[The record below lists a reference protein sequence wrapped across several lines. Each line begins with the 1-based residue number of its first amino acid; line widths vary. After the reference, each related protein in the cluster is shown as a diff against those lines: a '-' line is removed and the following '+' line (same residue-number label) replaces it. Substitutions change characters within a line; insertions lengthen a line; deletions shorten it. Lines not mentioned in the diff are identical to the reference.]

1 MPEET
6 NGAGPSTQANPIQA
20 QVKSATRTLDII
32 EYVVATDRAL
42 VAQEIA
48 TALAIPVSSLSY
60 LLATLVER
68 GYLQRQGRRYTA
80 GPGLARLQ
88 ARGHGFSLA
97 ERVQPLVRTLR
108 VQLNETAS
116 FFVRS
121 GWDMEAIATETSDQA
136 LRYAVPTGTRLP
148 MHALASG
155 KAMLGGAERR
165 RNSTAISPRA
175 SASKFTPQTVT
186 SEARAPQADQQIR
199 KTGLRDDRRRVHRSA
214 SAGSAARCR
223 STAKW
228 SARSSVA
235 DPAAALI
242 RTTSSGRS
250 RICSNAL
257 RAFWRATQKKGRP
270 LRAALLPF
278 PPRPRRSGVGALA
291 GRAPAVGIG
300 RAGDVRVRHRRD
312 DRLDLGLHVRLD
324 GRLRGAAVGLAPHQ
338 RHFLAE
344 LDVARI
350 DHGEASA
357 SCPRSTSSR
366 PRSKRRSALP
376 ST

>member
-1 MPEET
+1 MPDET
-6 NGAGPSTQANPIQA
+6 NGVGGSPSLAS

-68 GYLQRQGRRYTA
+68 GYLQRQGRRYTT

-88 ARGHGFSLA
+88 ARGHGFTVA

-155 KAMLGGAERR
+155 KALLAALADDELNRYFSETKR
-165 RNSTAISPRA
+165 D
-175 SASKFTPQTVT
+175 KFTPETVT
-186 SEARAPQADQQIR
+186 SEAALRKQIAAIR
-199 KTGLRDDRRRVHRSA
+199 KTGFA
-214 SAGSAARCR
+214 T
-223 STAKW
+223 TADEF
-228 SARSSVA
+228 SLGIRGVGRAIQLDGEVVGAISVA
-235 DPAAALI
+235 IPQPRYSDEIERKVMDLLTRTADLI
-242 RTTSSGRS
+242 
-250 RICSNAL
+250 
-257 RAFWRATQKKGRP
+257 
-270 LRAALLPF
+270 
-278 PPRPRRSGVGALA
+278 
-291 GRAPAVGIG
+291 
-300 RAGDVRVRHRRD
+300 
-312 DRLDLGLHVRLD
+312 
-324 GRLRGAAVGLAPHQ
+324 
-338 RHFLAE
+338 E
-344 LDVARI
+344 
-350 DHGEASA
+350 SA
-357 SCPRSTSSR
+357 
-366 PRSKRRSALP
+366 
-376 ST
+376 